1 MEFKDVIRKRH
12 MVRTYKSKPVE
23 PEKLET
29 LVRNAWK
36 APSAGFMQPCEFI
49 IVTDPAVK
57 SKLSEAA
64 LDQDFIIQAPIVIV
78 VCSDTRRSAS
88 RYGPRGVNFYSIIDG
103 AFASLNILLTAVD
116 EGLGCCF
123 VGAFHDEEVSRVLE
137 LPKGVR
143 PIGIIPIG
151 YPDEAPAKLTRIPLK
166 RIVHHEKW

>member
-1 MEFKDVIRKRH
+1 MEFRDVIRKRY
-12 MVRTYKSKPVE
+12 MVRAFKSKTVE
-23 PEKLET
+23 NEKLEE
-29 LVRNAWK
+29 LLNNAWK

-49 IVTDPAVK
+49 VITDPTMK
-57 SKLSEAA
+57 SRLSEAA
-64 LDQDFIIQAPIVIV
+64 LDQDFITQAPFVIV

-88 RYGPRGVNFYSIIDG
+88 RYGGRGVNFYSIIDG

-123 VGAFHDEEVSRVLE
+123 VGAFHDEEVSRVLG

-143 PIGIIPIG
+143 PIGIIPVG
-151 YPDEAPAKLTRIPLK
+151 YPDEAPVKLARIPLK